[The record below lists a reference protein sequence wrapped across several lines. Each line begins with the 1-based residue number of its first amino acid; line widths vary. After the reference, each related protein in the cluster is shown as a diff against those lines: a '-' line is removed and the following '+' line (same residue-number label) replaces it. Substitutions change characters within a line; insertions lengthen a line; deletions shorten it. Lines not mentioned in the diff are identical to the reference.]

1 MLAELERRLRHSIRN
16 VDTIVRWSFEE
27 FALLLEELSRPGDAS
42 FVVQRIQYAL
52 SRSFRYEGHE
62 LYLTASIGTAVHP
75 EGGVDG
81 RTLLQHADAA
91 LYRVRK
97 AGGNGSELF
106 SLDNEAGAQDRIEL
120 VTRLRNAL
128 KRDEFELHYQPIL
141 DVSEGSVAGLEA
153 LLRWNDSETGF
164 RSPAD
169 FIPLLEETGLILPV
183 GEWVLRR
190 ACTQVRAWQYAG
202 LTNLKVSVNFSARQF
217 SAPNFAEMV
226 TGILKETGLEPENLQ
241 LELTES
247 VLMEDPRRSGEVL
260 SQLKSLGL
268 VLALDDF
275 GTGYSS
281 LALLKD
287 FPVDNLK
294 VDRAFIKDICSKGED
309 RAICS
314 AIVKLAQALE
324 LQVVAEGVEEQQQL
338 NYLMAQGCH
347 LIQGFLLARPMSADN
362 VWTWLT
368 EVRSPEP
375 ATLS

>member
-1 MLAELERRLRHSIRN
+1 M
-16 VDTIVRWSFEE
+16 
-27 FALLLEELSRPGDAS
+27 
-42 FVVQRIQYAL
+42 
-52 SRSFRYEGHE
+52 
-62 LYLTASIGTAVHP
+62 
-75 EGGVDG
+75 
-81 RTLLQHADAA
+81 
-91 LYRVRK
+91 
-97 AGGNGSELF
+97 
-106 SLDNEAGAQDRIEL
+106 
-120 VTRLRNAL
+120 
-128 KRDEFELHYQPIL
+128 
-141 DVSEGSVAGLEA
+141 AGLEA

-202 LTNLKVSVNFSARQF
+202 LTNLKVAVNFSARQF
-217 SAPNFAEMV
+217 GAPNFSEMV
-226 TGILKETGLEPENLQ
+226 IGILKETGLEPENLQ

-247 VLMEDPRRSGEVL
+247 VIMEDPQRSGDVL
-260 SQLKSLGL
+260 SKLKSLGL

-287 FPVDNLK
+287 FPVDILK